1 MPKSS
6 QLDDLAKSVA
16 SEMQTDARN
25 IAGKIRV
32 ELVPQSR
39 VVSQDQFLD
48 YHAANW
54 MTPGHQDSIRDQH
67 GHENFD
73 KIQQN
78 LIDSGRIPAGL
89 PPPDVL
95 QSAMQPPGPIQVPP
109 NMAAPMIPTP
119 PMVPQPMPPSPI
131 PLPPG
136 VMSPS
141 SGPPL
146 APSPSV
152 PLMPPSQM
160 VESTMPM
167 PPPEGMILPPA
178 VLEAIRRA
186 QMEANNGL
194 PKR

>member
-6 QLDDLAKSVA
+6 QLDDLAKLVA
-16 SEMQTDARN
+16 SEIQSDAKN

-48 YHAANW
+48 HHAERW
-54 MTPGHQDSIRDQH
+54 MNPGHQDSIRDQH
-67 GHENFD
+67 GHENFA
-73 KIQQN
+73 KIQQD

-95 QSAMQPPGPIQVPP
+95 QDAMMPPGPIQVPP
-109 NMAAPMIPTP
+109 NMAVPNIPPMGPG
-119 PMVPQPMPPSPI
+119 PMVPQPMPAPLI

-136 VMSPS
+136 VMSS
-141 SGPPL
+141 SSVPPL

-152 PLMPPSQM
+152 PPLMPPSQM
-160 VESTMPM
+160 VGPTMPM

-186 QMEANNGL
+186 QMEGQR
-194 PKR
+194 K